1 VVHSGLPVSLCL
13 ATDANHDGFC
23 PTRLNLQVP
32 TFCGRPLIETA
43 DVSHE
48 NLAWLRAAHPQAR
61 IVAMT
66 SAHLLSRAEALFGAK
81 IAVDAVHSLAR
92 VHPSLS
98 ARTVLTPAQGLFL
111 STIAI
116 ATVASCALWPLAALS
131 TLLGLTTVGFVT
143 GALFRALLAWI
154 GGVPRVDAPSL
165 ADDDDTLPVYT
176 ILVPLY
182 REANVVPE
190 LVRSLI
196 QLDYPREKL
205 DIKLILE
212 SDDDATVAAAVA
224 CSGHAKFHIV
234 RVPPG
239 APRTKPRACNY
250 AFAFARGEFT
260 VIFDAEDRPEPDQL
274 RKAVAQFRASP
285 REIAC
290 LQARLNFYNANE
302 NWLTRL
308 FALDY
313 ALRFDLLLPGLER
326 LHVPMPLGGTSNHFR
341 TSALRTLGAWDPFN
355 VTEDADVGIRLAQM
369 GMRVAMLDSTTFEEA
384 PTSLGAWLTQRSRW
398 LKGYMQTWLVHMRN
412 PVRLCQRTGWRGL
425 ISLQLFLGGAVS
437 SALLNPLLWLI
448 LVHSCLFRSPAD
460 YSVMNVSAA
469 ALLLGNAALT
479 WLAVIAP
486 RRRGWKSLAPY
497 GFTVTFYWSLV
508 SIAAWR
514 ALWQLIT
521 RPFYWEKTAHGVT
534 KFEAR
539 SELALR
545 LGFVLAIVS
554 GLASSMPSEA
564 FAGAWTLKKHHWQTF
579 NATTISV
586 ANTRFGSDGR
596 ASTPTKFRK
605 LLTQNTV
612 EYGVI
617 DSVTL
622 FATPAY
628 VTASQTSSA
637 DKSIKVG
644 GSSFEA
650 GARVLLAAHIG
661 KLSLQTSYKAAGP
674 FDLSDSANRSAARQ
688 IELRLL
694 YGTNYKLLGF
704 DGFADAQAAQRW
716 INHGRPDET
725 AIDLTVGLWFRP
737 DSMVMAQSFNI
748 FSGGGA
754 REPFA
759 YFRSHKLQLSLVER
773 LSQHWSVQLGG
784 FLSPAGQNALVEKG
798 LSVVLW
804 TQR

>member
-1 VVHSGLPVSLCL
+1 VVPSGLPESLCL
-13 ATDANHDGFC
+13 APDGEQHGFC
-23 PTRLNLQVP
+23 PARLNLQVP
-32 TFCGRPLIETA
+32 TPGGRPLIETA
-43 DVSHE
+43 DVSLE
-48 NLAWLRAAHPQAR
+48 NLAWLRAAYPQAR
-61 IVAMT
+61 IVATT
-66 SAHLLSRAEALFGAK
+66 STHLFSRAEARFGAR
-81 IAVDAVHSLAR
+81 IADDAVHGLAR
-92 VHPSLS
+92 MHPSLS
-98 ARTVLTPAQGLFL
+98 ARTVLTRVQGLL
-111 STIAI
+111 IGAMAI
-116 ATVASCALWPLAALS
+116 MSALFFALS
-131 TLLGLTTVGFVT
+131 PLEAFRTLVGLTTIGFIT
-143 GALFRALLAWI
+143 GAVFRVLLAWI
-154 GGVPRVDAPSL
+154 GGVSHDDAPPP
-165 ADDDDTLPVYT
+165 AADDDTLPAYT

-182 REANVVPE
+182 REANVVPA
-190 LVRSLI
+190 LVRSLV
-196 QLDYPREKL
+196 QFDYPRDKL
-205 DIKLILE
+205 DIKLIVE
-212 SDDDATVAAAVA
+212 SDDDATVAACVECARY
-224 CSGHAKFHIV
+224 SQFHIV

-274 RKAVAQFRASP
+274 RKAVAQFRSSP
-285 REIAC
+285 CEIAC

-326 LHVPMPLGGTSNHFR
+326 LRVPMPLGGTSNHFR

-384 PTSLGAWLTQRSRW
+384 PTSLGAWLKQRSRW
-398 LKGYMQTWLVHMRN
+398 LKGYMQTWLVHMRD
-412 PVRLCQRTGWRGL
+412 PVTLCRRTGWRGL

-437 SALLNPLLWLI
+437 SALLNPLLLLI
-448 LVHSCLFRSPAD
+448 FVHSCLFRSPAD
-460 YSVMNVSAA
+460 NSVTTVSAA
-469 ALLLGNAALT
+469 ALLIGNAVLT

-497 GFTVTFYWSLV
+497 GFTVTFYWALV

-514 ALWQLIT
+514 ALWQLAT

-534 KFEAR
+534 TFEAR
-539 SELALR
+539 SELTVR
-545 LGFVLAIVS
+545 LGLVLAIVA
-554 GLASSMPSEA
+554 GLASLTPSEA

-586 ANTRFGSDGR
+586 ANASFGSEGR
-596 ASTPTKFRK
+596 ASAPIKFRK

-612 EYGVI
+612 EYGLI
-617 DSVTL
+617 DDVTL

-628 VTASQTSSA
+628 VVASQASSA
-637 DKSIKVG
+637 DKPIKAA

-650 GARVLLAAHIG
+650 GARILLLTHIG
-661 KLSLQTSYKAAGP
+661 KLSFQTSYKAAGP
-674 FDLSDSANRSAARQ
+674 FDLSDSANHNAARQ
-688 IELRLL
+688 IEVRLL
-694 YGTNYKLLGF
+694 YGTSYKLFGF

-716 INHGRPDET
+716 INRGRPDET
-725 AIDLTVGLWFRP
+725 AIDLTAGLWFRP
-737 DSMVMAQSFNI
+737 NSMVMAQSFNI
-748 FSGGGA
+748 VSGGDA
-754 REPFA
+754 RAPFTN
-759 YFRSHKLQLSLVER
+759 YRSHKFQLSFVER
-773 LSQHWSVQLGG
+773 LSKHWSLQVGG

-798 LSVVLW
+798 LSVVFW